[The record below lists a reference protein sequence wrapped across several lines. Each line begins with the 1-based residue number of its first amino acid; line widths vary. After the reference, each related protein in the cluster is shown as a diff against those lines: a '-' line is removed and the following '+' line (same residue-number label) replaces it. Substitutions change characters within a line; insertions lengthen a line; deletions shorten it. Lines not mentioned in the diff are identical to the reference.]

1 MIAIGL
7 MVIFVGA
14 LIFFKPAPE
23 SLKAPSLSFWQNTRA
38 VSGSLFAG
46 VFVLLVYFFTSDSI
60 GLVVDEHW
68 HQRLAISNQSDDLAS
83 ASYQLI
89 TSSFIHIK
97 FLHVSSNVLGL
108 ALLSIYERRVGLN
121 RYLAVLLVGI
131 IVSSPSAF
139 FYSEP
144 LTVCGI
150 SGGVFALGAAFC
162 TDHENLSIKEWL
174 SAILLFVVITAVLMF
189 DSYPNGP
196 QADASTVEVD
206 HIGHALGALGGI
218 IYCRLFRLK
227 DPQVNRSIPK

>member
-1 MIAIGL
+1 MIAVGL

-23 SLKAPSLSFWQNTRA
+23 SLKAPSLSYWQNTRA
-38 VSGSLFAG
+38 VTGSLLAG
-46 VFVLLVYFFTSDSI
+46 VFVLVVYFFTSDSI
-60 GLVVDEHW
+60 GLVVDELW
-68 HQRLAISNQSDDLAS
+68 YQRLASSNQSDNLVI

-89 TSSFIHIK
+89 TSSFIHSN

-108 ALLSIYERRVGLN
+108 AVLSIYERRVGLN
-121 RYLAVLLVGI
+121 RYLAVLSVGI

-174 SAILLFVVITAVLMF
+174 LAILLFAVITAVLMF
-189 DSYPNGP
+189 DSYLNGP
-196 QADASTVEVD
+196 EADALTGEVD

-227 DPQVNRSIPK
+227 EPQLNRLIPK

>member
-7 MVIFVGA
+7 LVIFVGA

-23 SLKAPSLSFWQNTRA
+23 SLKAPSLSYWQNTRA
-38 VSGSLFAG
+38 VRGSLLAG
-46 VFVLLVYFFTSDSI
+46 VLVLVVYFLTSDPI
-60 GLVVDEHW
+60 GLVVDELW
-68 HQRLAISNQSDDLAS
+68 YQRLASSNQSEDLVS

-89 TSSFIHIK
+89 TSSFIHSN

-162 TDHENLSIKEWL
+162 TDHENLSIREWL

-189 DSYPNGP
+189 DPYLNGP
-196 QADASTVEVD
+196 QADALTVEVD

-227 DPQVNRSIPK
+227 DPQVTRSIPK

>member
-14 LIFFKPAPE
+14 LVFFKPSPE
-23 SLKAPSLSFWQNTRA
+23 SLKAPSLSYWQNTRA
-38 VSGSLFAG
+38 VSGSLLAG
-46 VFVLLVYFFTSDSI
+46 IFVLLVYFFTADSI

-68 HQRLAISNQSDDLAS
+68 YHLLASSNRNDDLVS

-89 TSSFIHIK
+89 TSSFIHSN

-174 SAILLFVVITAVLMF
+174 SAILLFVAITAVLMF
-189 DSYPNGP
+189 DSYLNGP
-196 QADASTVEVD
+196 QADALTMEVD

-227 DPQVNRSIPK
+227 DPQVNRLIPK

>member
-1 MIAIGL
+1 MIAVGL

-23 SLKAPSLSFWQNTRA
+23 SLKAPSLSYWQNTRA
-38 VSGSLFAG
+38 VTGSLLAG
-46 VFVLLVYFFTSDSI
+46 VFVLVVYFFTSDSI
-60 GLVVDEHW
+60 GLVVDERW
-68 HQRLAISNQSDDLAS
+68 YKRLASSNQSDNLVI

-89 TSSFIHIK
+89 TSSFIHSN

-108 ALLSIYERRVGLN
+108 AVLSIYERRVGLN
-121 RYLAVLLVGI
+121 RYLAVLSVGI

-139 FYSEP
+139 FYPEP
-144 LTVCGI
+144 LSVCGI

-174 SAILLFVVITAVLMF
+174 LAILLFVVITAVLMF
-189 DSYPNGP
+189 DSYLNGP
-196 QADASTVEVD
+196 EADALTGEVD

-227 DPQVNRSIPK
+227 EPQLNTSTPK